1 MDLRHEFTVAVPIA
15 DAWRILTDLERI
27 APCLPGAQLTEVEG
41 DTYRGHVGVKVGP
54 VVAQFKGQA
63 SFIERNDATY
73 TAALK
78 GEGRDTGGKG
88 NASAIITASL
98 TSESATSTRCN
109 VHTDLTISGKVAQF
123 GRGALADVSDKL
135 LAQFVDNLNTL
146 IASGGIGA
154 SSGTTATPAAAPTPA
169 APASTAPAS
178 APTPPPA
185 SAPTPTAPTVSP
197 ASSAPTASSVPT
209 TPTQSTPTPVTQS
222 TTTPSAPAS
231 AAPTIRKIDG
241 PAAEPINLLETAG
254 STMVKRLVPAVI
266 VIAGVVIA
274 AVLLL

>member
-135 LAQFVDNLNTL
+135 LAQFVDNLNKL
-146 IASGGIGA
+146 IAAGGIGTGA
-154 SSGTTATPAAAPTPA
+154 GNAVTAAIPSPAPTQPPVTTPSSTTPPAATPASPPSPASTTPRPTPTPTPA
-169 APASTAPAS
+169 APIQ
-178 APTPPPA
+178 PTP
-185 SAPTPTAPTVSP
+185 
-197 ASSAPTASSVPT
+197 SV
-209 TPTQSTPTPVTQS
+209 
-222 TTTPSAPAS
+222 
-231 AAPTIRKIDG
+231 RKIDG

-254 STMVKRLVPAVI
+254 STMVKRLVPAII